1 MRGIPTCY
9 VISIHS
15 PLAGRDNNRS
25 LLSYDI
31 GISIHSPLA
40 GRDLALTEGMRRE
53 HAISIHSPLAGR
65 DCEIDITI
73 NIKSQFQSTRPSR
86 GETLEVPVLALAQVF
101 QSTRPSRGE
110 TVVPE
115 MLLSLLIISIHSP
128 LAGRDPD
135 RDQHTVQQSLYFN
148 PLAPRGARPA
158 EAPTVDRNGQIS
170 IHSPLAGR
178 DPAGAYIIDPLGI
191 SIHSPLAGRDRN
203 LDPVLRKLLISIHS
217 PLAGRDKLGVSHVT
231 VLNWIS
237 IHSPLAGRD

>member
-1 MRGIPTCY
+1 MNFNPLAPRGARHVPMRGIPTCY

-31 GISIHSPLA
+31 G
-40 GRDLALTEGMRRE
+40 
-53 HAISIHSPLAGR
+53 
-65 DCEIDITI
+65 
-73 NIKSQFQSTRPSR
+73 
-86 GETLEVPVLALAQVF
+86 
-101 QSTRPSRGE
+101 
-110 TVVPE
+110 
-115 MLLSLLIISIHSP
+115 ISIHSP

-217 PLAGRDKLGVSHVT
+217 PHAGRDKLGVSHVT